1 MIFKLHHRLR
11 DITLDFEACT
21 VGEAIKGVGWNS
33 LHVTVIGWTCP
44 ECEGTGITVVPLLY
58 CTCPYGELIKARHND
73 DVIRSVSRK
82 ESPMIQAI
90 GG

>member
-33 LHVTVIGWTCP
+33 LHVTVLGWECDT
-44 ECEGTGITVVPLLY
+44 CEGTGLHWYTFY
-58 CTCPYGELIKARHND
+58 CPCPHGELLKARDKD
-73 DVIRSVSRK
+73 DGFRSVSRK

>member
-1 MIFKLHHRLR
+1 MIFKLHHRAR

-33 LHVTVIGWTCP
+33 TQVTVVGWECT
-44 ECEGTGITVVPLLY
+44 ECEGTGWHISRF
-58 CTCPYGELIKARHND
+58 CPCPHGELRKARNTD
-73 DVIRSVSRK
+73 RLTRSVSRR